1 MKWVANLN
9 DNNEQLAFLMNA
21 EKIWAMHNNPMSK
34 LQPVV
39 IQESFQILIS
49 QVKSKC
55 SNKF

>member
-9 DNNEQLAFLMNA
+9 DNNEKVAFLMNV

-39 IQESFQILIS
+39 TQKSFQSLIS
-49 QVKSKC
+49 QAKSKC
-55 SNKF
+55 SSKF